1 MARRHWEKCIAH
13 SDDKVHIF
21 VDEYFG
27 AKNRRCLLIAA
38 AGFDPRS
45 IRITEI
51 LAGALKDRLE
61 AIFIREERGKPDDNL
76 VVAAEQNEEQLKR
89 LVTKCE
95 VVKIDVFAEDD
106 APVGG
111 TRIVRTLAQL
121 EVSPEITDIVLDMT
135 AMSIGIG
142 FPTARLLLEKCEAE
156 KQRAFHIM
164 IASNPEL
171 DDKITCEPG
180 DRPMSVKGF
189 SGGDTSSPD
198 LETAQIWIPQL
209 AKGKAAALEE
219 IGRSIGAYYKTC
231 PILPFPAQD
240 PRRGDVLM
248 TEYGTVL
255 VNEWQVDPRDF
266 VYVSE
271 HNPLDCY
278 RTLSSLAV
286 RYRQAVSD
294 VFVPVIVISPI
305 GSKVV
310 AAGALMGALE
320 HNLKVQYIETVRYD
334 FDTTAQAEEGAPE
347 HLVHLLLSG
356 PAYGNYG
363 KLPETEN
370 EQE

>member
-1 MARRHWEKCIAH
+1 MVRRHWENCIVH
-13 SDDKVHIF
+13 SGDKVQTF

-27 AKNRRCLLIAA
+27 ATDRRCLLIAA

-45 IRITEI
+45 IRITKI
-51 LAGALKDRLE
+51 LARALKDRLE
-61 AIFIREERGKPDDNL
+61 AIFIREERGKPDANL
-76 VVAAEQNEEQLKR
+76 VVAAEKNKEQLEK
-89 LVTKCE
+89 LVTKCK
-95 VVKIDVFAEDD
+95 VVKVNVFAEDD

-111 TRIVRTLAQL
+111 ARIVRTLAQL
-121 EVSPEITDIVLDMT
+121 KASPEITDIVLDMT

-142 FPTARLLLEKCEAE
+142 FPAARLLLEKCEAE
-156 KQRAFHIM
+156 KRLTFHIM

-171 DDKITCEPG
+171 DDKIACEPV
-180 DRPMSVKGF
+180 DRPMAVRGF
-189 SGGDTSSPD
+189 SGVDSSSPD

-209 AKGKAAALEE
+209 AKGKAAALDK
-219 IGRSIGAYYKTC
+219 IGRSIGEWYKIC

-240 PRRGDVLM
+240 PRRSDALM
-248 TEYGTVL
+248 TEYGTAL

-278 RTLSSLAV
+278 RTLSILAT
-286 RYRQAVSD
+286 RYRQAMSE
-294 VFVPVIVISPI
+294 VFVPVIIISPI

-320 HNLKVQYIETVRYD
+320 HDLTVQYIETVRYD
-334 FDTTAQAEEGAPE
+334 FDTTAQVEEEAPE

-356 PAYGNYG
+356 PVYGDYGNAPG
-363 KLPETEN
+363 DKK
-370 EQE
+370 